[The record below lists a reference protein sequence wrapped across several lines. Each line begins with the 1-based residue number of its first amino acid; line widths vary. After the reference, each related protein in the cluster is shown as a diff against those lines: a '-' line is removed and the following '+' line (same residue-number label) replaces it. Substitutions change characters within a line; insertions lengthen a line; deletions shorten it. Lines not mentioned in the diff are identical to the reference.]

1 MHGQSGVTYCQ
12 AAALKRIDLQPAYVL
27 HTRPYRDTSA
37 LVDLLSLDHGLLRAV
52 ARGVRGKASGKRAAI
67 QAFQPLLVSLSGRGE
82 LLSLNQAEH
91 AAPGF
96 RLLGDRLFS
105 AMYLNELL
113 MRLLHA
119 QEAQPGI
126 YRLYQQTLVRLH
138 QPGPLEACLRCFEFR
153 LLEEL
158 GYAWDLQHDALA
170 GEALSAEQTYLFN
183 PEHGYE
189 AVQTPA
195 AETPQNLFRGADLLQ
210 FASVVADASDVDA
223 SGRQAAKRLMRQALR
238 PHIGA
243 KPLLSRTLFAAKH
256 SSRQLP
262 DADTTGGILPPEDNT
277 G

>member
-1 MHGQSGVTYCQ
+1 V
-12 AAALKRIDLQPAYVL
+12 KRIDLQPAYVL

-52 ARGVRGKASGKRAAI
+52 ARGVRGKSAGRRAAI
-67 QAFQPLLVSLSGRGE
+67 QAFQPLLVSLAGRGE
-82 LLSLNQAEH
+82 LLSLSQAEH

-126 YRLYQQTLVRLH
+126 YRLYQQALVRLQQH
-138 QPGPLEACLRCFEFR
+138 GSLEACLRCFEFR

-158 GYAWDLQHDALA
+158 GYAWDLQHDART
-170 GEALSAEQTYLFN
+170 GEMLTAEQIYLFD

-189 AVQTPA
+189 AVQAPE
-195 AETPQNLFRGADLLQ
+195 AETPQKLFSGKELIGFAD
-210 FASVVADASDVDA
+210 VVVHASDDDA
-223 SGRQAAKRLMRQALR
+223 DSRQAAKRLMRQALR

-256 SSRQLP
+256 GSRQLP
-262 DADTTGGILPPEDNT
+262 DADTTSGILPPEDNT